1 MFFKGAPL
9 SFKDD
14 NGKTETITVV
24 NGTKEKR
31 LPCILRA
38 DSASYRWYKNGQI
51 IYSNGVKYRIK
62 KQRYLKIKNI
72 RFSDQGDY
80 VCVVSNAEDEVNKTI
95 HLIVTGRS
103 KIIVYLNG

>member
-9 SFKDD
+9 SFKGD

-31 LPCILRA
+31 LPCKLRA

-62 KQRYLKIKNI
+62 KQSYLKIKNI
-72 RFSDQGDY
+72 SDSVIKGITFAW
-80 VCVVSNAEDEVNKTI
+80 SLTPR
-95 HLIVTGRS
+95 TR
-103 KIIVYLNG
+103 